1 LRYRNDVMPDELDA
15 IDTTEVLEKLERLES
30 LLLQCRSVFP
40 TVTQELIGNRSFA
53 TPSYYLRRGYKAR
66 VQLSEPITIE
76 FIERNRQLGKWINE
90 NTLIRLYGIL
100 SYHGFFKKINQTLP
114 GGKEMDLLRR
124 MRDALTKTPLNY
136 RPGSKKNIRL
146 REEIMRHFS
155 LRKEDFPEKEIPTP
169 IDTVVE
175 PIFRSCREYIVAHS
189 APHNKRVEATP
200 GKKQG
205 DVDA

>member
-1 LRYRNDVMPDELDA
+1 MSEELDA
-15 IDTTEVLEKLERLES
+15 IDTTEVLKKLERLEN

-40 TVTQELIGNRSFA
+40 TLTQELIGHCSFV

-100 SYHGFFKKINQTLP
+100 SYHGFFKKINQTLS

-146 REEIMRHFS
+146 REEIMKHFR
-155 LRKEDFPEKEIPTP
+155 LRKEDFPEEEIPTP
-169 IDTVVE
+169 INTVVE
-175 PIFRSCREYIVAHS
+175 PIFQACRQYIVS
-189 APHNKRVEATP
+189 CSESHNKRIEATA

-205 DVDA
+205 NVVA